1 MLTRY
6 SHIIQKR
13 KGAKDQ
19 IWLRSFLVVLH
30 RPFRPQ
36 KARVLFASV
45 CQFLLIVVEVAGVVA
60 VVSKGEL

>member
-1 MLTRY
+1 M
-6 SHIIQKR
+6 KDNA
-13 KGAKDQ
+13 KGR
-19 IWLRSFLVVLH
+19 IWHGLFLVVLH